1 LNFDLRTFKDQS
13 MPSTPYESA
22 DLLLRL
28 YELRREATMR
38 EARNWFA
45 REFNPDTI
53 DDVVQALMGP
63 NSGHFRM
70 VTSYW
75 DMAASF
81 VLNGAIDEQMFN
93 DANGEQIGVF
103 AKMEPFLSEYRNRM
117 GNPRSLSQ
125 LEQIVMRRP
134 GAKEQLAAIR
144 EWFKTRATATK

>member
-1 LNFDLRTFKDQS
+1 
-13 MPSTPYESA
+13 MPTPYESA
-22 DLLLRL
+22 TLLIRL
-28 YELRREATMR
+28 YELRREPTMR
-38 EARNWFA
+38 EARNWFS
-45 REFNPDTI
+45 REFNPSSI

-103 AKMEPFLSEYRNRM
+103 AKMEPFLGEYRTRI
-117 GNPRSLSQ
+117 GSPKYLSQ
-125 LEQIVMRRP
+125 LEQVVMRRP
-134 GAKEQLAAIR
+134 GAKESLAAMR
-144 EWFKTRATATK
+144 DWFRQRAAAAQRA

>member
-1 LNFDLRTFKDQS
+1 
-13 MPSTPYESA
+13 
-22 DLLLRL
+22 
-28 YELRREATMR
+28 MR

-45 REFNPDTI
+45 REFNPSSI

-103 AKMEPFLSEYRNRM
+103 AKMEPFLSDYRARI
-117 GNPRSLSQ
+117 GNPKYLAQ
-125 LEQIVMRRP
+125 LEQVVMRRP
-134 GAKEQLAAIR
+134 GAQESLAAMR
-144 EWFKTRATATK
+144 EWFRQRAAAAQRA